1 MAPDQPARGRNR
13 GSGCQHLAEMV
24 VNIYGSEK
32 LKKIN
37 NALSQVEVPLARS
50 QASFSGQRKY
60 EAREPVGES
69 RPWTLLTFTRQDR
82 PFQLETFYLIQKQE

>member
-1 MAPDQPARGRNR
+1 MAPNQPARGRNH

-32 LKKIN
+32 QKIH

-60 EAREPVGES
+60 EAREPV
-69 RPWTLLTFTRQDR
+69 
-82 PFQLETFYLIQKQE
+82 